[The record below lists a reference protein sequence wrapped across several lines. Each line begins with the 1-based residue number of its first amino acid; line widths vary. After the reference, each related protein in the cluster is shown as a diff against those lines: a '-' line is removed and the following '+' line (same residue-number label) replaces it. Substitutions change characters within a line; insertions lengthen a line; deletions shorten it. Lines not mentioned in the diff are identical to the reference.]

1 MRLWTACIT
10 DGVVL
15 ISVSCSLPEYSVSSS
30 GIVVSS
36 SVSIFLD
43 RGENIELL
51 AVRGRSSDV
60 FG

>member
-1 MRLWTACIT
+1 M
-10 DGVVL
+10 L
-15 ISVSCSLPEYSVSSS
+15 ISVSCSLSEYSGSSS

-36 SVSIFLD
+36 SFSIFLD